1 MRHALFRLHDVR
13 VSFGP
18 CHVLETGDLRLD
30 SASTVALMGPNGSGK
45 TTLLRVLSGLQA
57 PTSGRVESFGDARVG
72 FVCQH
77 HQPHPFMPMT
87 VQEVLTIGRYRS
99 RGLLKRF
106 DRRDKE
112 AVRAAAERLDVAHL
126 RHRAFGELSGG
137 QRQRVMVAMVLA
149 SDYDCLLLDEPVTG
163 LDLPSQATIL
173 EVVEAERAA
182 GRLVVM
188 STHHLQEA
196 RRCDRVVLLKGM
208 VLADGP
214 PDEVLTD
221 ANLTAA
227 FGGDVV
233 ADDTTEH
240 EFVMASV
247 HAHDAVEHGHGG
259 LFESFSRGHHGHPL
273 VAGGRGHRH
282 DGPDL
287 TIAGEAMLPGS
298 HRGHHHDH
306 DHEAEHEHHPH
317 P

>member
-1 MRHALFRLHDVR
+1 
-13 VSFGP
+13 
-18 CHVLETGDLRLD
+18 
-30 SASTVALMGPNGSGK
+30 MGPNGSGK
-45 TTLLRVLSGLQA
+45 TTLLRVLSGLQR
-57 PTSGRVESFGDARVG
+57 PTSGRVESAGNVRVG

-106 DRRDKE
+106 RRSDRE
-112 AVRAAAERLDVAHL
+112 AVRVAAERLDVAHL
-126 RHRAFGELSGG
+126 RHRSFGELSGG

-149 SDYDCLLLDEPVTG
+149 SEYDCLLFDEPITG
-163 LDLPSQATIL
+163 LDLPSQTTIL
-173 EVVEAERAA
+173 EVIEAERAA
-182 GRLVVM
+182 GHLVVM

-196 RRCDRVVLLKGM
+196 RRCDRVLLLKGM
-208 VLADGP
+208 VLADGA

-227 FGGDVV
+227 FGGEVV
-233 ADDTTEH
+233 AGDEAGQ

-247 HAHDAVEHGHGG
+247 HAHDAVDHGHSR
-259 LFESFSRGHHGHPL
+259 LFDPFSRGNHGHPL
-273 VAGGRGHRH
+273 AAGRHRH

-287 TIAGEAMLPGS
+287 TISGEAMLPGG

-306 DHEAEHEHHPH
+306 DHAAEHEHHRH
-317 P
+317 A

>member
-45 TTLLRVLSGLQA
+45 TTLLRVLSGLQP

-106 DRRDKE
+106 GRRDKE

>member
-1 MRHALFRLHDVR
+1 MRHALFHLHDVR

-18 CHVLETGDLRLD
+18 CHVLETGDLKLD
-30 SASTVALMGPNGSGK
+30 GASSVALMGPNGSGK
-45 TTLLRVLSGLQA
+45 TTLLRVLSGLLP
-57 PTSGRVESFGDARVG
+57 PTSGRMESSGNVGVG

-77 HQPHPFMPMT
+77 HYAHPYMPMT

-99 RGLLKRF
+99 RGLLKRL
-106 DRRDKE
+106 RRSDKE
-112 AVRAAAERLDVAHL
+112 AIRAAAERLDVAHL
-126 RHRAFGELSGG
+126 RHRPFGELSGG

-149 SDYDCLLLDEPVTG
+149 SEYDCLLLDEPITG
-163 LDLPSQATIL
+163 LDLPSQTTIL
-173 EVVEAERAA
+173 EVIEAERAA
-182 GRLVVM
+182 GHLVVM

-208 VLADGP
+208 VIADGP
-214 PDEVLTD
+214 PDEVLTE
-221 ANLTAA
+221 ANLEAT
-227 FGGDVV
+227 FGGEVEAGDG
-233 ADDTTEH
+233 TEH

-247 HAHDAVEHGHGG
+247 HAHDAAEHGAPFGA
-259 LFESFSRGHHGHPL
+259 FSRGHHGHPFS
-273 VAGGRGHRH
+273 ARRRGHRH

-306 DHEAEHEHHPH
+306 DHAAEHEHHRH